1 MMPPI
6 LQMLDLSVHATHPTL
21 VEGAL
26 QAVQRIC
33 EDSGCKLAQDDANR
47 PLDSLVPRLLAL
59 TTCKDADVRIRSLSS
74 YNSLLYLLGP
84 QGNAGGDS
92 ERSRNS
98 SFNDSSGDD
107 NSNGNSVEALCPSP
121 SGGTGERGFCPT
133 VCRCLHRSCSL
144 FCMLHAFIFI
154 HVQ

>member
-1 MMPPI
+1 MPPI

-26 QAVQRIC
+26 QAAQRIC
-33 EDSGCKLAQDDANR
+33 EDSGSKLAQDDANR

-59 TTCKDADVRIRSLSS
+59 TSCSDAEIRIRALSS
-74 YNSLLYLLGP
+74 YNSLLYLLSPHG
-84 QGNAGGDS
+84 GGDP

-107 NSNGNSVEALCPSP
+107 NSSVEVLPSP
-121 SGGTGERGFCPT
+121 AVGAGEGWLVVTGGVHGS
-133 VCRCLHRSCSL
+133 VS
-144 FCMLHAFIFI
+144 
-154 HVQ
+154 V